1 MILKILCCLIPEL
14 LHSQTWTAGHLSS
27 GVTATPYQPFTAEG
41 EKKKTTDNCG
51 NLIATKAT
59 QGGFW
64 CNLIQQEPV
73 TFRNHCQLVRRFMFF
88 PANQWLCHSQ
98 HGKQFSSNVRM
109 MSSDASIEQLPKK
122 PHINPSGANQLFT
135 LKLGLQYFTCTVHTF
150 TDSVYIF

>member
-41 EKKKTTDNCG
+41 EKKTTDNCG

-59 QGGFW
+59 QGSFW

-88 PANQWLCHSQ
+88 SRQPVAVSQ
-98 HGKQFSSNVRM
+98 PTWQTILKQCAHDVIRRLNRTTTKET
-109 MSSDASIEQLPKK
+109 AYK
-122 PHINPSGANQLFT
+122 PFR
-135 LKLGLQYFTCTVHTF
+135 C
-150 TDSVYIF
+150 

>member
-14 LHSQTWTAGHLSS
+14 LNSQTWTAGHLSS

-41 EKKKTTDNCG
+41 KKKNTTTDNCG

-59 QGGFW
+59 QGSFG

-88 PANQWLCHSQ
+88 PHQPVAVSQ
-98 HGKQFSSNVRM
+98 PTWQTILKQCVHDVIRHLNRTTTKET
-109 MSSDASIEQLPKK
+109 AYK
-122 PHINPSGANQLFT
+122 PFR
-135 LKLGLQYFTCTVHTF
+135 C
-150 TDSVYIF
+150 

>member
-41 EKKKTTDNCG
+41 EKKNY
-51 NLIATKAT
+51 
-59 QGGFW
+59 
-64 CNLIQQEPV
+64 
-73 TFRNHCQLVRRFMFF
+73 RQLW
-88 PANQWLCHSQ
+88 Q
-98 HGKQFSSNVRM
+98 
-109 MSSDASIEQLPKK
+109 SD
-122 PHINPSGANQLFT
+122 QLFT